1 MGEEGDDD
9 EADDDELDERGG
21 WGGGGWAAG
30 DARGRAADALLTLA
44 AAGTSML
51 ADVGTS
57 MHAAEPD
64 YSEAAPRAR
73 KPPWARGPADSPA
86 PRPPTPE
93 AAVSQS
99 TDLASIKARIQSA
112 LAGGIH
118 ERNEIVCFVS
128 NAFGKSKISRERI
141 VDVLRKSQ
149 RVAEP
154 PWWQRGES
162 YYLVGDGQEEELGRS
177 PAVRRVVRL
186 RVTAADFGRDAMMAA
201 ALASPFSYKI
211 YMYTHTHTHT
221 HTRSRKSS
229 FLLSLFLF
237 SLSLVFSL

>member
-1 MGEEGDDD
+1 
-9 EADDDELDERGG
+9 
-21 WGGGGWAAG
+21 
-30 DARGRAADALLTLA
+30 
-44 AAGTSML
+44 ML

-86 PRPPTPE
+86 PRPAARPARPPTPE

-177 PAVRRVVRL
+177 PAVR
-186 RVTAADFGRDAMMAA
+186 APAA
-201 ALASPFSYKI
+201 APKAAPPSVSSADDKQGLLDAAHGRGTSAPSAEACDTPGWDVCGQFGCTKPWRHKGACEIPLAAGRRRGHALHAPIGEPVAPQVAAPQSAGA
-211 YMYTHTHTHT
+211 
-221 HTRSRKSS
+221 
-229 FLLSLFLF
+229 
-237 SLSLVFSL
+237 